1 MESSK
6 PSITA
11 TATPQVRRPS
21 FRDRLLF
28 SSWYLE
34 ARTVVER
41 FAAHNAAIVRRLD
54 ELVSLQRADG
64 GAK

>member
-1 MESSK
+1 MESSNT
-6 PSITA
+6 SITA
-11 TATPQVRRPS
+11 TATPQVRSS
-21 FRDRLLF
+21 FLDRLLF

-41 FAAHNAAIVRRLD
+41 FTAHHAAIARTLD